1 MPKINLRG
9 ETFQVCPDADSHFTD
24 LASNLELLQ
33 SSGNYTDINIHCK
46 DKIVLSVHRQ
56 SISKFSKILKQIFT
70 SHCDCLT
77 FTPIVFDL
85 LLPGKIAYFFKFI
98 PVSPGVNFIN
108 LFAPYTFEKLIIGPK
123 VWRKVQKI
131 GVGRN
136 KFLKSTPGLR
146 ETLGILLEHFSYINF
161 SVFCSLKQF

>member
-1 MPKINLRG
+1 MFINIIKFYIVLAWRLDIQHKLYGWFSANICGVKMPKINLRG

-56 SISKFSKILKQIFT
+56 SISKFSKILKQIFS

-77 FTPIVFDL
+77 FMPIVFDL
-85 LLPGKIAYFFKFI
+85 LLPGKIASFSMLI
-98 PVSPGVNFIN
+98 LVSPNQG
-108 LFAPYTFEKLIIGPK
+108 
-123 VWRKVQKI
+123 
-131 GVGRN
+131 
-136 KFLKSTPGLR
+136 S
-146 ETLGILLEHFSYINF
+146 FS
-161 SVFCSLKQF
+161 

>member
-56 SISKFSKILKQIFT
+56 SISKFSKILKQIFI

-77 FTPIVFDL
+77 FMPIVFDL
-85 LLPGKIAYFFKFI
+85 LLPGKIASFSMLI
-98 PVSPGVNFIN
+98 LVSPNQG
-108 LFAPYTFEKLIIGPK
+108 LIS
-123 VWRKVQKI
+123 R
-131 GVGRN
+131 
-136 KFLKSTPGLR
+136 
-146 ETLGILLEHFSYINF
+146 
-161 SVFCSLKQF
+161 